1 MNIRA
6 KQLASLDVTRMD
18 ITTALGFLGQIK
30 DIVVANTAL
39 TDVLS
44 TVWTAFSTA
53 LQEFDV
59 AYAQVRKW
67 MQTADLE
74 ELDKQRDTALSAF
87 LNALKAM
94 LASPNQTKQTA
105 ARYLGFI
112 RDKYT
117 LLSSD
122 EYMKETTA
130 IAQMVQE
137 MEGDTQAMEA
147 LTATGLDDW
156 LADLK
161 AKNEAFLAK
170 MNERTEAQAGLQKGI
185 VREKR
190 LAVEACYRDVLK
202 LINALAIVEYPAGI
216 NYGTPIDRLNA
227 EIEHYRQ
234 ILARKGG
241 GSGGSGN
248 SQQGGTTENGGT
260 EQGGTTENGG
270 TEQGG
275 TEQGGGTENGGGDN
289 GGNGQLI
296 DDPELD
302 DNNGGQNGGGSNDNG
317 GGGTLIDDPDAD

>member
-18 ITTALGFLGQIK
+18 ITTALGFFGQIK

-94 LASPNQTKQTA
+94 LASPNQTKQAA
-105 ARYLGFI
+105 ARYLSFI

-137 MEGDTQAMEA
+137 MEGDAQAMEA

-161 AKNEAFLAK
+161 TKNEAFLAK

-202 LINALAIVEYPAGI
+202 LINALAIVEYPAGM

-241 GSGGSGN
+241 GSGGSGS